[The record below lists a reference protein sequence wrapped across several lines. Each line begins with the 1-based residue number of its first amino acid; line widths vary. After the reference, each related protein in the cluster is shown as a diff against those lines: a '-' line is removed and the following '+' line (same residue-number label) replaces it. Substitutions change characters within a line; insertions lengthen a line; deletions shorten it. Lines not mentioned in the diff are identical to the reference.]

1 MCKLTQREESKEE
14 VKLNKIYNM
23 DCIEYMRTLPDKS
36 VNMVFCDSPYGQNIR
51 NERGKIK
58 FDCEWANEKEFLD
71 WCRKWL
77 YESRR
82 ILKDDGML
90 MVWGV
95 APIINELSH
104 IMNNELEMK
113 FYTQIIWHVS
123 DGLRPTNNYFYSN
136 HQVLLGYSK
145 NVKDV
150 FNGFNNHGG
159 TYNHFTEEANSYSGT
174 KNMGTVWKHCKV
186 SKNHKEG
193 TSHPTQKPLELCN
206 RIIKS
211 CTNENDIIY
220 IPFAGS
226 GSEIESCIINNRNWI
241 ATELNKDYIDEIIM
255 PRISK
260 YEYK

>member
-1 MCKLTQREESKEE
+1 ME
-14 VKLNKIYNM
+14 LNKIYNI
-23 DCIEYMRTLPDKS
+23 DCLEYMRTLPDES
-36 VNMVFCDSPYGQNIR
+36 VDMVFCDSPYGQNIR

-58 FDCEWANEKEFLD
+58 FDCEWCSEEEFIE

-77 YESRR
+77 FESKR
-82 ILKDDGML
+82 ILKKGGML

-104 IMNNELEMK
+104 VMNKELEMK
-113 FYTQIIWHVS
+113 FYSQIIWHVS

-145 NVKDV
+145 DDKDV

-159 TYNHFTEEANSYSGT
+159 VYNHFTEQANSYSGT

-186 SKNHKEG
+186 SKHHKEG
-193 TSHPTQKPLELCN
+193 TPHPTQKPLELCN

-211 CTNENDIIY
+211 CTNENDIVY

-226 GSEIESCIINNRNWI
+226 GSEIESCIINNRNWV
-241 ATELNKDYIDEIIM
+241 ATELNGQYIDEIII
-255 PRISK
+255 PRIEK
-260 YEYK
+260 HQ